1 MSRKIRTAIIGAG
14 NCASALVQGTRFYR
28 NVKAS
33 DDAIGLMHP
42 SLGGYLPKDIEIS
55 AAFDIDARKVGKD
68 LSEAIFSAPNN
79 TRRFAEVEPLGVEVL
94 PGQVLDGIGKYCRDV
109 IPIYDGKPADV
120 ADVLRQTRT
129 DVMVS
134 YLPVGSEQAAGWYA
148 EQCIAAG
155 CALVNCMPVFITS
168 NAGWQERFIAAGLP
182 MVGDDIKS
190 QLGATILHR
199 ALVELF
205 RTRGVRVERTY
216 QLNFGGNTDFLN
228 MLERERLTSK
238 KISKTQ
244 AVTSIMDYKLP
255 ADSIH
260 VGPSDFVPWLED
272 RKFCQIRVEGK
283 AFGDNPIM
291 CEVKLEVWDSPNS
304 AGVVIDAIR
313 CAKLGL
319 NRGDAGPLIGPCSYF
334 MKSPPVQFPDEEA
347 RRRTE
352 EYITRKE
359 TTPLEIPVISGN
371 RRSGNAVRVS
381 AK

>member
-1 MSRKIRTAIIGAG
+1 
-14 NCASALVQGTRFYR
+14 
-28 NVKAS
+28 
-33 DDAIGLMHP
+33 
-42 SLGGYLPKDIEIS
+42 
-55 AAFDIDARKVGKD
+55 
-68 LSEAIFSAPNN
+68 
-79 TRRFAEVEPLGVEVL
+79 RRFAEVEPLGVEVQ